1 MKFNINNKLFLFINF
16 IMIIIFIINNTFNKI
31 IITNEYLFTYFYIY
45 LNIANSLLFLKISIY
60 FLKKFYII
68 FKK

>member
-1 MKFNINNKLFLFINF
+1 MKYIKMNKLFLFINF

-45 LNIANSLLFLKISIY
+45 LNIANSLLFLKISIF
-60 FLKKFYII
+60 FLK
-68 FKK
+68 